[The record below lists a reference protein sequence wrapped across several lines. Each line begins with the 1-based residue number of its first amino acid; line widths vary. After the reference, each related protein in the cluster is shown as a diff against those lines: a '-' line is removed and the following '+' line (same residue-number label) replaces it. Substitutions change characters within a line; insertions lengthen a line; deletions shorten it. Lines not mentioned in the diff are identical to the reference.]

1 MTEEI
6 PHLSRFQCAQ
16 VFDCSQENESYNIV
30 VYYIVI
36 RNPVSVTF
44 HYLSCHEFDLGIA
57 SNLTGKEKYELF
69 ETNNSTFSVYIHAV
83 E

>member
-6 PHLSRFQCAQ
+6 PHLSRFQSAQ
-16 VFDCSQENESYNIV
+16 VFDYSQENESYILC
-30 VYYIVI
+30 YYIVI

-57 SNLTGKEKYELF
+57 SNLTGKQKYELF
-69 ETNNSTFSVYIHAV
+69 ETNGLK
-83 E
+83 